1 MSDGVDNP
9 FVLWEPGT
17 NMWIVLKLS
26 KIKYSIELL
35 LFTEQNIVFFFLV
48 NINEKNIVVLKNK
61 FNNHGPTCE
70 VK

>member
-1 MSDGVDNP
+1 MSDGSDNP

-26 KIKYSIELL
+26 KIKYSWTFIIYQIKFCVLGNMYER
-35 LFTEQNIVFFFLV
+35 
-48 NINEKNIVVLKNK
+48 NIVVLKINLI
-61 FNNHGPTCE
+61 TTDQR